1 MDRGGEVMAIPLSI
15 SWQDGKLS
23 ILDQQ
28 KLPHTIEFVTLET
41 LEDVYEAIVTL
52 KVRGAPAIG
61 ITAAYGLALSAVR
74 HDTTELDS
82 FFHYVEKDAAY
93 LGSSRPTAVN
103 LVWALERLTAKVKTA
118 ATVEKG
124 KALLLAEAVRIHEED
139 EASCRKIG
147 DYGLSLLEGKTRVL
161 TICNAGSI
169 ATAKYGTALA
179 PFHLGSERG
188 RQFEVF
194 ACETRPVFQ
203 GGRLTVW
210 ELQQAGVDVT
220 LITDSM
226 AAHTIG
232 AKEIEAIIVGAD
244 RIAANGDTAN
254 KIGTLNLALLADAYG
269 IPFYVA
275 APVSTF
281 DLSIASGKEIPI
293 EERKAEEITQI
304 AGVQIAPQGTKVF
317 NPAFDVTPGRL
328 ITAIITEKGII
339 TPDYQNQIPAVL
351 GAYTGKGANS

>member
-1 MDRGGEVMAIPLSI
+1 MAIPLSI
-15 SWQDGKLS
+15 TWNDGKLA

-28 KLPHTIEFVTLET
+28 KLPHVIEYVELNSLEAVF
-41 LEDVYEAIVTL
+41 DAIITL

-61 ITAAYGLALSAVR
+61 ITAAYGLALAANR
-74 HDTTELDS
+74 HDTAELDT
-82 FFHYVEKDAAY
+82 FFHYIEKDAAY

-103 LVWALERLTAKVKTA
+103 LMWALERLTAKVKTA
-118 ATVEKG
+118 ATVEQG
-124 KALLLAEAVRIHEED
+124 KTLLLEEAVRIHEED
-139 EASCRKIG
+139 EASCKKIG
-147 DYGLSLLEGKTRVL
+147 EYGLSLLEGKTRVM

-203 GGRLTVW
+203 GARLTVW

-244 RIAANGDTAN
+244 RIAVNGDTAN

-269 IPFYVA
+269 LPFYVA
-275 APVSTF
+275 APASTF
-281 DLSIASGKEIPI
+281 DLTISSGRDIPI
-293 EERKAEEITQI
+293 EERKADEITHI
-304 AGVQIAPQGTKVF
+304 AGVQIAPEGTKVF
-317 NPAFDVTPGRL
+317 NPAFDVTPARL
-328 ITAIITEKGII
+328 IKAIITEKGII
-339 TPDYQNQIPAVL
+339 TADFEQNIPAVL
-351 GAYTGKGANS
+351 GAYTGKGADS